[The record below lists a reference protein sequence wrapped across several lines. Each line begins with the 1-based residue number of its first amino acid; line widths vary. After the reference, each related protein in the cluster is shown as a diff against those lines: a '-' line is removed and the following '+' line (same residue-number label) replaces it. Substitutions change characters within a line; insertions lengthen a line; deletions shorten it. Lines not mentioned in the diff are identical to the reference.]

1 MKKRI
6 WLLGLVILLVV
17 VLVGAAVWYNYGF
30 RQGADVVTG
39 ALIAVYTDAGCT
51 QELGQNNLISW
62 GNVVSGPQTKSVWV
76 KNIGSVA
83 VTLQFNYDGQQMPGD
98 WTETWDY
105 VAGTPLPAGESI
117 EVVFTL
123 TLPENV
129 GAGHYEWNCGI
140 SATEYT
146 PP

>member
-30 RQGADVVTG
+30 RQGADVTTNAQIKVYPDSGMAQEIGQGNLFSWG
-39 ALIAVYTDAGCT
+39 AVST
-51 QELGQNNLISW
+51 GQN
-62 GNVVSGPQTKSVWV
+62 VKSVWV
-76 KNIGSVA
+76 KNTGSVD
-83 VTLQFNYDGQQMPGD
+83 VTLQFNYDGQQLPGD
-98 WTETWDY
+98 WTETWNYNGD
-105 VAGTPLPAGESI
+105 PLTVGSNI

-123 TLPENV
+123 TLPDNV

-140 SATEYT
+140 AATEYT

>member
-1 MKKRI
+1 VKKRI

-30 RQGADVVTG
+30 RQGVDVTTN
-39 ALIAVYTDAGCT
+39 AQIKVYPDSGMT
-51 QELGQNNLISW
+51 QEIGQGNLFSWGAVSTGQN
-62 GNVVSGPQTKSVWV
+62 VKSVWV
-76 KNIGSVA
+76 KNTGSVD
-83 VTLQFNYDGQQMPGD
+83 VTLQFNYDGQQLPGD
-98 WTETWDY
+98 WTETWNYNGD
-105 VAGTPLPAGESI
+105 PLTVGSNI

-123 TLPENV
+123 TLPDNV

-140 SATEYT
+140 AATEYT